1 MTRQSRRGVSLIDV
15 TVTLVILLVLFTL
28 VVPGC
33 GFDRGHHQAHPR
45 SRCKNNLKQLGLA
58 LHNYHDV
65 HAALPPGWVAVQ
77 NSASS
82 TQTSIGGAHGWS
94 TFILPYVDQS
104 ELYAGF
110 DFNQPLGVGANKP
123 PIVSTTLT
131 MFGCPSDNRSDQAV
145 GGVIPGMATT
155 NYVGNFGVGLPTVFG
170 SDATPLQGTFGVNSR
185 IRFQD
190 IKDGT
195 SNVVLV
201 GERCVPE
208 QGSDWPVDAVEGR
221 FNSYWFGIPSKSS
234 VSPLSIVAT
243 VTGDL
248 AAGSGPLSTAGE
260 LTALGTNDA
269 RGTLTF
275 FGINQ
280 ATDETS
286 LGDFEQVTAGFS
298 SRHEGGCHVLLSD
311 GSVRFISAEIDRR
324 ILVNL
329 MRRSDGVPI
338 GEF

>member
-1 MTRQSRRGVSLIDV
+1 MTRQTRRGVSLIDA
-15 TVTLVILLVLFTL
+15 TVTFVVLLVLFTL
-28 VVPGC
+28 LVPGC
-33 GFDRGHHQAHPR
+33 GFNRGHHQAAPR
-45 SRCKNNLKQLGLA
+45 SQCKNNLKQLGLA

-65 HAALPPGWVAVQ
+65 CSTFPPGWVAVR

-94 TFILPYVDQS
+94 TFILPYVDQP
-104 ELYAGF
+104 ELYARF

-123 PIVSTTLT
+123 PLVSTTLPV
-131 MFGCPSDNRSDQAV
+131 FGCPSENGTEKAA
-145 GGVIPGMATT
+145 GGVMPGMATT

-170 SDATPLQGTFGVNSR
+170 SDTTPLQGIFGVNSR
-185 IRFQD
+185 IRLRD
-190 IKDGT
+190 IRDGT
-195 SNVVLV
+195 SNVVVV

-221 FNSYWFGIPSKSS
+221 FNSYWFGIPSKST

-248 AAGSGPLSTAGE
+248 AAGSGPLSATGN
-260 LTALGTNDA
+260 LTALGTNDL

-275 FGINQ
+275 FGINK
-280 ATDETS
+280 ATSETS
-286 LGDFEQVTAGFS
+286 LGDFDQVTAGFS

-324 ILVNL
+324 ILTNL
-329 MRRSDGVPI
+329 MRRSDGAVL

>member
-1 MTRQSRRGVSLIDV
+1 M
-15 TVTLVILLVLFTL
+15 
-28 VVPGC
+28 
-33 GFDRGHHQAHPR
+33 
-45 SRCKNNLKQLGLA
+45 
-58 LHNYHDV
+58 
-65 HAALPPGWVAVQ
+65 
-77 NSASS
+77 
-82 TQTSIGGAHGWS
+82 GGAHCWS
-94 TFILPYVDQS
+94 TFILPYLDEP
-104 ELYAGF
+104 ELYARF
-110 DFNQPLGVGANKP
+110 DFKQPLGVGANKP
-123 PIVSTTLT
+123 SLVSTVLPW
-131 MFGCPSDNRSDQAV
+131 FGCPSDNRSDQAV

-170 SDATPLQGTFGVNSR
+170 SDTTPLQGIFGVNSR
-185 IRFQD
+185 IRFRD

-195 SNVVLV
+195 SNVVVV

-221 FNSYWFGIPSKSS
+221 FNSYWFGIPSKSK

-248 AAGSGPLSTAGE
+248 AAGSGPLRTAGE

-269 RGTLTF
+269 PGTLVF

-280 ATDETS
+280 LTDGTDLEE
-286 LGDFEQVTAGFS
+286 LDPITAGFS
-298 SRHEGGCHVLLSD
+298 SRHEGGCHVLLTD

-329 MRRSDGVPI
+329 MRRSDGLPI